1 MGACTVYVKFC
12 ANPTCLWSLTVGKVE
27 INVKNATL
35 NSEKHALHEKLELI
49 QSEVN
54 RRDDSFFCFIMNQT
68 MNKNA
73 SGAIT
78 IHNLAAIIVLQH

>member
-1 MGACTVYVKFC
+1 MQLLKNF
-12 ANPTCLWSLTVGKVE
+12 
-27 INVKNATL
+27 IN
-35 NSEKHALHEKLELI
+35 NSEKPALHEKIELI

-54 RRDDSFFCFIMNQT
+54 KRDDSFFCFIMNQT

-78 IHNLAAIIVLQH
+78 IHNLAASIFLQHSFSSFIQIIENQKNKVIFLF